1 MKKII
6 AISSK
11 TLAILVILSVLFSSV
26 VTFSAA
32 SPKLSKTKKT
42 LIVGK
47 SFTLT
52 LKNATKKFTWT
63 TSNKNVAKL
72 ISVKKNSVKIKG
84 VKAGTATVTVKI
96 GSKKLKCKITVKEKP
111 QPVEESVPDEQQTTK
126 EYLVV
131 SIKALPKYT
140 SAMSEMMN
148 KYAQEG
154 WIVKST
160 AATND
165 YIFIT
170 FERDKAENNPSE

>member
-52 LKNATKKFTWT
+52 LKNATKKYTWT

-96 GSKKLKCKITVKEKP
+96 GSKKLKCKITVKDKT
-111 QPVEESVPDEQQTTK
+111 QPVDESAPTEQPTAK
-126 EYLVV
+126 EYKVLSFYKQTAQYIEDSLNTYAAQGWVV
-131 SIKALPKYT
+131 KGVT
-140 SAMSEMMN
+140 SYVTFEN
-148 KYAQEG
+148 KVSV
-154 WIVKST
+154 IV
-160 AATND
+160 
-165 YIFIT
+165 IL
-170 FERDKAENNPSE
+170 ERDKIE

>member
-52 LKNATKKFTWT
+52 LKNATKKYTWT

-96 GSKKLKCKITVKEKP
+96 GSKKLKCKITVKDKP
-111 QPVEESVPDEQQTTK
+111 QPAEEPAPAEQPTVK
-126 EYLVV
+126 EYKVLSFLQTNGSIQSIEDSLNTYAAQGWVV
-131 SIKALPKYT
+131 KGVT
-140 SAMSEMMN
+140 SYVTFEN
-148 KYAQEG
+148 KVSV
-154 WIVKST
+154 IV
-160 AATND
+160 
-165 YIFIT
+165 IL
-170 FERDKAENNPSE
+170 ERDKIE

>member
-72 ISVKKNSVKIKG
+72 VSVKKNSVKIKG

-96 GSKKLKCKITVKEKP
+96 GSKKLKCKITVKDKP
-111 QPVEESVPDEQQTTK
+111 QPAEEPAPAEQPTVK
-126 EYLVV
+126 EYKVLSFYKQTAQYIEDSLNTYAAQGWVV
-131 SIKALPKYT
+131 KGVT
-140 SAMSEMMN
+140 SYVTFEN
-148 KYAQEG
+148 KVSV
-154 WIVKST
+154 IV
-160 AATND
+160 
-165 YIFIT
+165 IL
-170 FERDKAENNPSE
+170 ERDKIE